1 MSYTA
6 WSAYGG
12 VVDLDHVPSHRL
24 VGEKFEMTNEQIKE
38 RKFCIAT
45 IHEGTEYGIFLSG
58 SEDERLSWNE
68 ATEVVDNYYN
78 YSHITYD
85 EYLLALKE
93 ELR

>member
-1 MSYTA
+1 M
-6 WSAYGG
+6 
-12 VVDLDHVPSHRL
+12 
-24 VGEKFEMTNEQIKE
+24 KMNES
-38 RKFCIAT
+38 KFCIAT

-85 EYLLALKE
+85 EYLLTLKE